1 MAVYRPDQAQLTFG
15 TEAAQGADPEMAEG
29 TLVGSGATAALND
42 ASGHAAGSR
51 SITVD
56 GVSGTFVVGDFI
68 RIGTVAGTAA
78 QTVDECEIRR
88 IEAIDGTVYT
98 LDRPLAFFHADNEEV
113 KEVSAIGGDATR
125 NDKNKYITWIPGV
138 YESIDTPDPEMSI
151 EGKRFLG
158 TQSKRSWS
166 VAYPGSQSL
175 SGSVSGIVLLN
186 GWPLR
191 FPIGKVTTIPSAVT
205 GSATLNGAVKKG
217 DIFITLSSSHGV
229 VSGDIIAIYDA
240 ANTTNTTKTT
250 EVRKCDYLPSTN
262 VVKLNYPLHFDHVTG
277 AYVREQNS
285 ASYYDHEIVETTD
298 LDTVSWHVHMKESS
312 ETAAKNFDRRYLGG
326 MIGSATI
333 TAEEEGMVTMGW
345 DSVNF
350 LNLVHNQ
357 ANQTTLGTNLYSGAS
372 VSANMPRYGLMQAID
387 LDDVGMV
394 NQTVNS
400 ANTGIGY
407 PNTQPYYFSQG
418 TIKFYGQEIARI
430 RSFSLSIAN
439 GEEPRYYLSKQ
450 GNRARGPYEITEGAR
465 EYSMT
470 ATVVL
475 PDADFNADAAYNAT
489 NLQTGAL
496 EIFKQLLLE
505 GDYGGTTATTART
518 GFTATIKFERATN
531 DYIIIDIPGSTT
543 AGTPTAASNA
553 LNSQG
558 IFINTAP
565 HTISDDNPLQVD
577 LDMIFRSLRITIRD
591 TQPFYP

>member
-1 MAVYRPDQAQLTFG
+1 
-15 TEAAQGADPEMAEG
+15 
-29 TLVGSGATAALND
+29 
-42 ASGHAAGSR
+42 
-51 SITVD
+51 
-56 GVSGTFVVGDFI
+56 
-68 RIGTVAGTAA
+68 
-78 QTVDECEIRR
+78 
-88 IEAIDGTVYT
+88 
-98 LDRPLAFFHADNEEV
+98 
-113 KEVSAIGGDATR
+113 
-125 NDKNKYITWIPGV
+125 
-138 YESIDTPDPEMSI
+138 
-151 EGKRFLG
+151 
-158 TQSKRSWS
+158 
-166 VAYPGSQSL
+166 
-175 SGSVSGIVLLN
+175 
-186 GWPLR
+186 
-191 FPIGKVTTIPSAVT
+191 
-205 GSATLNGAVKKG
+205 
-217 DIFITLSSSHGV
+217 
-229 VSGDIIAIYDA
+229 
-240 ANTTNTTKTT
+240 
-250 EVRKCDYLPSTN
+250 
-262 VVKLNYPLHFDHVTG
+262 
-277 AYVREQNS
+277 
-285 ASYYDHEIVETTD
+285 
-298 LDTVSWHVHMKESS
+298 
-312 ETAAKNFDRRYLGG
+312 

-394 NQTVNS
+394 NKTVNS